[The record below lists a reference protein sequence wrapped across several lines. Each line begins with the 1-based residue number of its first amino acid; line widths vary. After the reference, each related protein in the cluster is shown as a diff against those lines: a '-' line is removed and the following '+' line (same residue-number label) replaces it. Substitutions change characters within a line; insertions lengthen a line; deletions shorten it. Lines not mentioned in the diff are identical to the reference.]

1 MQVLQGSA
9 MDMIW
14 LQRDFGVYVVGMFDT
29 ERAAVAL
36 RYPSRGLAYLLQR
49 FINFQA
55 QKQHQLADWRVR
67 PLPKDLLDYARA
79 DTHFLLYVYDCMRNE
94 LIESSNFSDPE
105 QDLLQQV
112 LDGSKAYQ
120 LQRYE
125 NPIYDAE
132 RGMGASGWYN
142 QISKTPVLLSKQQFA
157 VYRALHQWRDNVA
170 RQEDDSVH
178 FVMNKHTL
186 MSLAKEM
193 PTTREKLLNA
203 SATQTAA
210 MKQRQ
215 DELLAV
221 ISKAREDGENGREMQ
236 EVLAELDKVAN
247 QMKENRY
254 AEKAASAAAKA
265 SKPASPIPVATPQ
278 PTIQLK
284 CPLSSQDAIA
294 VRTKTSKFW
303 GSALGSGFQKRPI
316 STDVRLAL
324 PLPDLTAEIF
334 ADPLA
339 QTPVS
344 QSPAVVDPGSRAE
357 HAFVPAANRKA
368 VDTEN
373 VFVIKELGGR
383 KSKKRKLQDAEP
395 AAGVDALSTQAD
407 AVALEESSDQERKR
421 RKAEKKAA
429 KKARKEAADGANGTD
444 GEADEGEEHFDYDNA
459 PSILHAQNSRE
470 SKEKRRKKGKDR
482 GFDPYKKALDA
493 PKGLPRAHKEKA
505 GKSATFK

>member
-1 MQVLQGSA
+1 

-67 PLPKDLLDYARA
+67 PLSQDLLDYARA

-94 LIESSNFSDPE
+94 LIDNSNFSDPE

-132 RGMGASGWYN
+132 RGMGPSGWYN

-170 RQEDDSVH
+170 RQEDDSIH

-186 MSLAKEM
+186 LSLAKEM
-193 PTTREKLLNA
+193 PTTKEKLLNA
-203 SATQTAA
+203 SASQTAA
-210 MKQRQ
+210 MKQRR
-215 DELLAV
+215 DELLG
-221 ISKAREDGENGREMQ
+221 IIFKAKEDGENGREMRD
-236 EVLAELDKVAN
+236 VLAELDIVAD
-247 QMKENRY
+247 QMKESRY
-254 AEKAASAAAKA
+254 AEKAANAAAKA
-265 SKPASPIPVATPQ
+265 SKAASPNPVATPQ
-278 PTIQLK
+278 PTIPLK
-284 CPLSSQDAIA
+284 RPLSGQDAIA

-303 GSALGSGFQKRPI
+303 GSALGSDVQKRPM
-316 STDVRLAL
+316 STEVRLAL

-344 QSPAVVDPGSRAE
+344 QPSASVDPGARAE
-357 HAFVPAANRKA
+357 HAFVPAANRKV
-368 VDTEN
+368 VDNEN

-383 KSKKRKLQDAEP
+383 KSKKRKLQDTEP
-395 AAGVDALSTQAD
+395 AVGVDALSTQAD

-421 RKAEKKAA
+421 RRAEKKAA
-429 KKARKEAADGANGTD
+429 KKAKKEAANGAYAAD
-444 GEADEGEEHFDYDNA
+444 EEANEGEEQQHFDYDNA
-459 PSILHAQNSRE
+459 PSVLHAQNSKE